1 METVLDQLVTA
12 RTSER
17 RERALARAR
26 LALAELGRR
35 GVRAGII
42 GSLAAGRFRAHSDV
56 DFLVLECPAALRYAI
71 EGALERIMDDIGFDV
86 LYLDELDAG
95 VRARAIAQLKHAAD
109 L

>member
-1 METVLDQLVTA
+1 M
-12 RTSER
+12 
-17 RERALARAR
+17 
-26 LALAELGRR
+26 
-35 GVRAGII
+35 
-42 GSLAAGRFRAHSDV
+42 

-86 LYLDELDAG
+86 VYLDELDAG

>member
-12 RTSER
+12 RTAER

-42 GSLAAGRFRAHSDV
+42 GSL
-56 DFLVLECPAALRYAI
+56 
-71 EGALERIMDDIGFDV
+71 ERIMDDIGFDV
-86 LYLDELDAG
+86 VYLDELDAG